1 MDIEFIKTPKP
12 IGNFV
17 NVRYTGNLAYI
28 SGQGPFDDNG
38 ELITGKVGEELNLEK
53 AYDAARRVGLKI
65 FICNQ
70 KLSTD
75 AQIYLLNILAKKKE
89 FMQEAL

>member
-1 MDIEFIKTPKP
+1 MDIEFIKTPQP

-38 ELITGKVGEELNLEK
+38 ELITGKVWEELNL
-53 AYDAARRVGLKI
+53 D
-65 FICNQ
+65 
-70 KLSTD
+70 
-75 AQIYLLNILAKKKE
+75 YLFDLDE
-89 FMQEAL
+89 Y